1 MGAQTPDRS
10 LNSSLGVF
18 DSSQDSGFRT
28 GFAFPGAECVF
39 RNILEAGIPLTAL
52 GAAPGQPVHFQFSL
66 WKDGL
71 PMVAVPQ
78 QGWLEL
84 PVLELDWPN

>member
-1 MGAQTPDRS
+1 
-10 LNSSLGVF
+10 LGVF
-18 DSSQDSGFRT
+18 DSSQERGFLM
-28 GFAFPGAECVF
+28 GVAFPGANCAF
-39 RNILEAGIPLTAL
+39 LNILEASIPLTAF
-52 GAAPGQPVHFQFSL
+52 GSAPGQPVHFQFSL

-84 PVLELDWPN
+84 TVDGA